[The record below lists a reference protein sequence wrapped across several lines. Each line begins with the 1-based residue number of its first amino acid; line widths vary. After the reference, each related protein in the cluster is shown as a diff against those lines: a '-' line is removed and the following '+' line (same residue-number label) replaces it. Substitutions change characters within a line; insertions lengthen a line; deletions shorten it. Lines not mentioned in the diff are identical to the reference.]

1 MSQTEKK
8 GWIDGNLFNVNL
20 NKFTYEQ
27 LAPYMGQHVAWSTD
41 GTRVVAH
48 HADPTVLLRLLRER
62 GLSGE
67 DYVLD
72 YLPGADE
79 PDTIL

>member
-1 MSQTEKK
+1 MAQTENK
-8 GWIDGNLFNVNL
+8 GWIDGNLFIVNR
-20 NKFTYEQ
+20 NKLTYEQ
-27 LAPYMGQHVAWSTD
+27 LAPYAGHHVAWSTD
-41 GTRVVAH
+41 GTRIVAH
-48 HADPTVLLRLLRER
+48 HADVAVLYRVLREQ